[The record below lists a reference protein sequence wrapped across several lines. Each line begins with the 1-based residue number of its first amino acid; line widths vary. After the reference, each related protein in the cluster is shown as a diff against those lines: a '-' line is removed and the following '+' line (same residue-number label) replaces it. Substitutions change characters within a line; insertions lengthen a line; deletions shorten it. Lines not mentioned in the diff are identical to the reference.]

1 MLENSQNMSFISDEV
16 SDFIATSTMLSL
28 ISRLKYIIKLFESSP
43 PRNSRE
49 TLISNINLKK

>member
-1 MLENSQNMSFISDEV
+1 MNFISDEIGY
-16 SDFIATSTMLSL
+16 FIATSTMPSL

-43 PRNSRE
+43 PRNGRK